1 MKDLGDLMA
10 QAQKMQSEMAKMKS
24 TLDDVVITGSS
35 GGGMVEISLTGKG
48 EMKKV
53 KIDAS
58 LMVEDEVEILEDL
71 VLAAYNDTK
80 EKVERNMQE
89 QLSKITNG
97 LNLPPGMDFP
107 F

>member
-24 TLDDVVITGSS
+24 SLDDVVITGSS

-53 KIDAS
+53 KIDSS

-80 EKVERNMQE
+80 DKVERNMQE